1 MEILAGG
8 FCCKK
13 GRPGTAGHKSDLR
26 GDLLEGG
33 QKEVKD
39 EELRMPEVVPWR
51 KRIISTATE

>member
-13 GRPGTAGHKSDLR
+13 GTGHKSDLR